1 MMLLRELLAPW
12 FAYTGEQR
20 VNDLTLDS
28 RAIRRGDVFLAV
40 PGHQVDGRQFIDNAL
55 SQGAQAVLVHT
66 DIAAEHGQIQGG
78 AAAGEGVK
86 IGFYQLAQQV
96 SAIAAQRYPLQR
108 ALAPSGTAPFG
119 IIGIT
124 GTNGK
129 TSTSQLIAQLITLLG
144 HQAAVMG
151 TLGNGLWGALVESGN
166 TTADAVTL
174 MRQLQAFEAQGASV
188 CAMEVSSHGLQQ
200 GRVDAVPFDVAVFT
214 NLTRD
219 HLDYHGDMQH
229 YAAAKQRL
237 FRFDTLRH
245 GLVNLDDPVGASWL
259 SELQTVPATLWGFS
273 IEAHR
278 DAAFY
283 TKGAEFNDQ
292 GVQATLVWPEGEVQI
307 RSPLLGAFN
316 LSNLLAAL
324 SALYLQ
330 GIDMYALAAQVERLT
345 PVAGRMERFTT
356 ANNITLV
363 VDYAHT
369 PDAIV
374 QALTALRRHCAG
386 KLWCV
391 FGCGGDRD
399 KGKRPL
405 MAQAAEQFAD
415 HIMVTSDNARSEDPV
430 QIIAD
435 ILNGLSDPLHAFTEI
450 DRIAAIHQVVAMAQ
464 PGDVI
469 LLAGKGHE
477 TYQEAAGVRH
487 AYDERALARQ
497 LSEQPR

>member
-1 MMLLRELLAPW
+1 
-12 FAYTGEQR
+12 
-20 VNDLTLDS
+20 
-28 RAIRRGDVFLAV
+28 
-40 PGHQVDGRQFIDNAL
+40 
-55 SQGAQAVLVHT
+55 
-66 DIAAEHGQIQGG
+66 
-78 AAAGEGVK
+78 
-86 IGFYQLAQQV
+86 
-96 SAIAAQRYPLQR
+96 
-108 ALAPSGTAPFG
+108 
-119 IIGIT
+119 
-124 GTNGK
+124 
-129 TSTSQLIAQLITLLG
+129 
-144 HQAAVMG
+144 
-151 TLGNGLWGALVESGN
+151 
-166 TTADAVTL
+166 
-174 MRQLQAFEAQGASV
+174 
-188 CAMEVSSHGLQQ
+188 
-200 GRVDAVPFDVAVFT
+200 
-214 NLTRD
+214 
-219 HLDYHGDMQH
+219 
-229 YAAAKQRL
+229 
-237 FRFDTLRH
+237 
-245 GLVNLDDPVGASWL
+245 
-259 SELQTVPATLWGFS
+259 
-273 IEAHR
+273 
-278 DAAFY
+278 
-283 TKGAEFNDQ
+283 
-292 GVQATLVWPEGEVQI
+292 
-307 RSPLLGAFN
+307 
-316 LSNLLAAL
+316 SNLLAAL